1 MADLVFDLS
10 LSQGAFALNAAAEI
24 PLNGVTAITGPSGS
38 GKTTLLKALAG
49 LEPNVTGRISFGDEI
64 WQAPGVFCAAKDR
77 SIGFVF
83 QEGRLFSHLS
93 VADNIAYGARR
104 NGVPEAKVQTIA
116 DALCIA
122 DKMARRPRTL
132 SGGEARRVALARALA
147 SDPQLLILDEPLA
160 GLDVNAASELIPY
173 LSKTALT
180 AGCPVLYVSNSRDEI
195 TQIADRELVLTA
207 GCVTGWASALPVL
220 KGQIVASEGGV
231 LRITLGSHEF
241 SLTGHGEIGD
251 DYVIPLMPG
260 RVLVS
265 RQDPGEST
273 GIAVIPAEIEDL
285 SQKAMLT
292 CAGQRVSVALD
303 DEGRLWGMRVRAGDQ
318 LWISLLHPTLG

>member
-1 MADLVFDLS
+1 
-10 LSQGAFALNAAAEI
+10 
-24 PLNGVTAITGPSGS
+24 
-38 GKTTLLKALAG
+38 
-49 LEPNVTGRISFGDEI
+49 
-64 WQAPGVFCAAKDR
+64 
-77 SIGFVF
+77 
-83 QEGRLFSHLS
+83 
-93 VADNIAYGARR
+93 
-104 NGVPEAKVQTIA
+104 
-116 DALCIA
+116 
-122 DKMARRPRTL
+122 
-132 SGGEARRVALARALA
+132 
-147 SDPQLLILDEPLA
+147 
-160 GLDVNAASELIPY
+160 
-173 LSKTALT
+173 
-180 AGCPVLYVSNSRDEI
+180 
-195 TQIADRELVLTA
+195 
-207 GCVTGWASALPVL
+207 L
-220 KGQIVASEGGV
+220 KGQIVAFEGGV